1 MRYLVSE
8 KVVRHDGLHKCR
20 VIRGMD
26 VLIVEEKA
34 SAQLKLWDEM
44 WARKCEKDKKRADTE
59 QRWSKKNRAVEKT
72 KEAESIIE
80 GIRSTLKES
89 IKNTNKFSW
98 GDLLDKSE
106 FSKIAPFRP
115 LLYEASSEP
124 QIAHFHVAPKKD
136 FFSYFSKKRWAQ
148 KLDASAKTAEARFKT
163 AHFNWRDEVRLV
175 AEKNKKMEKQYEE
188 DWQRWEKAKH
198 EYLKDRD
205 ERNKKIIDCKEKYSQ
220 KQKDAITDYC
230 EMVLSKHQSM
240 YPETFPQ
247 EFEIDYNAESQILL
261 VDYFLPAKEN
271 TPTLKEVKYNT
282 AKDEFLEVYLSE
294 KASNELYDTLLYQ
307 LTLLTIHQL
316 YKADEINAISSL
328 VFNGYVRFID
338 KGTGK
343 ESTACILSIQT
354 FKKDFQEINL
364 ENIEPKECFKK
375 LKGIGSSKLHGL
387 AAIAP
392 IMQINKEDKRFISPY
407 TVADG
412 VSEATNLAAM
422 DWQDFENLIREIF
435 EKEFSVNGGEVKIT
449 RTSRDE
455 GVDAVAFDPD
465 PVRGGKIII
474 QAKRYTNTVGVSA
487 VRDLF
492 GTVMNEGA
500 MKGILVTTTDYGP
513 DAYKFAQDKPLT
525 LLNGSNLLHLLAKH
539 GHKAKIDIKEA
550 RKTLNL
556 KNRDENRNY

>member
-1 MRYLVSE
+1 VWE
-8 KVVRHDGLHKCR
+8 ATIRHDGLHKCR
-20 VIRGMD
+20 VIRGSSKD
-26 VLIVEEKA
+26 IVDEKA

-44 WARKCEKDKKRADTE
+44 WLRKCEKDKKRADAQ
-59 QRWSKKNRAVEKT
+59 QRWNKKNQAVEKT
-72 KEAESIIE
+72 KEAEGIIE
-80 GIRSTLKES
+80 SVRGILKES
-89 IKNTNKFSW
+89 IKDANKFSW
-98 GDLLDKSE
+98 EDLLDKSE
-106 FSKIAPFRP
+106 FSKNAPPRP
-115 LLYEASSEP
+115 LLYEAPREP
-124 QIAHFHVAPKKD
+124 QAEQFYFFPKKG
-136 FFSYFSKKRWAQ
+136 FFDYFSKKKWKR
-148 KLDASAKTAEARFKT
+148 KLDEAAKAAEMLFKT
-163 AHFNWRDEVRLV
+163 AHVKWREEVRLV
-175 AEKNKKMEKQYEE
+175 AEKNKKMERQYDG
-188 DWQRWEKAKH
+188 DWQRWENAKRD
-198 EYLKDRD
+198 YLKERD
-205 ERNKKIIDCKEKYSQ
+205 AKNKKIIERKEMYSK

-247 EFEIDYNAESQILL
+247 EFEIDYNEESQLLL
-261 VDYFLPAKEN
+261 VDYFLPSREN
-271 TPTLKEVKYNT
+271 IQTLKEVKYST

-343 ESTACILSIQT
+343 ESTACILSIQA

-392 IMQINKEDKRFISPY
+392 IMQIDKEDKRFVAPY
-407 TVADG
+407 TVTDG
-412 VSEATNLAAM
+412 VNEATNLAAM

-435 EKEFSVNGGEVKIT
+435 EKQFSTNGGEVKIT

-487 VRDLF
+487 VRDLY

-513 DAYKFAQDKPLT
+513 DAYRFAQDKPLT

-556 KNRDENRNY
+556 KDRDENRNY